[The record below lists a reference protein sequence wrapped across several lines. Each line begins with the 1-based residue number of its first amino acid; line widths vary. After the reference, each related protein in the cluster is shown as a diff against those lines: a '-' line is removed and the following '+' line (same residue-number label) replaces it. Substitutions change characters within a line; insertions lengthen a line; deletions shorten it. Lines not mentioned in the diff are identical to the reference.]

1 MENHDVNFGDACGTL
16 ATRNVTAKAIVALFG
31 LHATVSIW
39 LKDMTEKYVFPDE
52 NGLFPVLDPFATYH
66 VEVGPLRDQESHI
79 GKRVKLLNN
88 YLSLSEESSDD
99 DLQQSAHRL
108 SVASA
113 GKSASKKKLKD
124 QKGRRHGGKRPVPST
139 AASATCTD
147 SAAAWFF
154 KVTVG
159 QWKDKKIIPVRNV
172 LIRCGDGTD
181 CEDIRRK
188 LASDLQVFPS
198 EIQLFDSDHL
208 VVDESPERIGE

>member
-1 MENHDVNFGDACGTL
+1 MENCDVKFGDDCRTL

-31 LHATVSIW
+31 LHVTASIC
-39 LKDMTEKYVFPDE
+39 LKDMTDTQVFPDE

-66 VEVGPLRDQESHI
+66 MEVGPSWDQESHTR
-79 GKRVKLLNN
+79 KRVKRLNN
-88 YLSLSEESSDD
+88 YLSLTEESSDD
-99 DLQQSAHRL
+99 DLQRSAYRL

-124 QKGRRHGGKRPVPST
+124 QKGRRHGGKRPVAST

-159 QWKDKKIIPVRNV
+159 QWKGHWKETS
-172 LIRCGDGTD
+172 L
-181 CEDIRRK
+181 
-188 LASDLQVFPS
+188 
-198 EIQLFDSDHL
+198 
-208 VVDESPERIGE
+208 

>member
-1 MENHDVNFGDACGTL
+1 MENCDVKFSDACRTL
-16 ATRNVTAKAIVALFG
+16 ATRNVTAKAIDALFG
-31 LHATVSIW
+31 VHATASIW
-39 LKDMTEKYVFPDE
+39 LKDMTDTYVFPDE

-66 VEVGPLRDQESHI
+66 VEVGPSRDQESHT
-79 GKRVKLLNN
+79 GKRVKRLHN

-99 DLQQSAHRL
+99 DLQRSAYRL

-139 AASATCTD
+139 AASVTCRD

-159 QWKDKKIIPVRNV
+159 QWKEENY
-172 LIRCGDGTD
+172 
-181 CEDIRRK
+181 
-188 LASDLQVFPS
+188 SSS
-198 EIQLFDSDHL
+198 ERTHSLRQWH
-208 VVDESPERIGE
+208 

>member
-1 MENHDVNFGDACGTL
+1 MENCDVNFGDACRTL
-16 ATRNVTAKAIVALFG
+16 ATRNVTAKAIVAIFG
-31 LHATVSIW
+31 LYATVSIW

-66 VEVGPLRDQESHI
+66 VEVGPSQDQESHT
-79 GKRVKLLNN
+79 GKRVKRLNN
-88 YLSLSEESSDD
+88 YLSFSEESSVD
-99 DLQQSAHRL
+99 DLQRSAYKL

-139 AASATCTD
+139 AASVTCRD

-159 QWKDKKIIPVRNV
+159 QWKEENY
-172 LIRCGDGTD
+172 
-181 CEDIRRK
+181 
-188 LASDLQVFPS
+188 SSS
-198 EIQLFDSDHL
+198 ERTHSLRQWH
-208 VVDESPERIGE
+208 

>member
-1 MENHDVNFGDACGTL
+1 MENCDIKFGDACRTL

-31 LHATVSIW
+31 VHATASIW
-39 LKDMTEKYVFPDE
+39 LKDMTDTYVFPDE

-66 VEVGPLRDQESHI
+66 VEVGPSRDQESQT
-79 GKRVKLLNN
+79 GKRVKRLN
-88 YLSLSEESSDD
+88 YLSLSEESLDD
-99 DLQQSAHRL
+99 DLQRSAYKL

-159 QWKDKKIIPVRNV
+159 QWKDKKIIPVWNV

-181 CEDIRRK
+181 CEDISRK

-198 EIQLFDSDHL
+198 EIQVFDTDYL
-208 VVDESPERIGE
+208 VVDESPGRIGE

>member
-1 MENHDVNFGDACGTL
+1 MENCDIKFGDACRTL
-16 ATRNVTAKAIVALFG
+16 STRNVTAKAIVALFG
-31 LHATVSIW
+31 LHATASIC
-39 LKDMTEKYVFPDE
+39 LKDMTDTYVFPDE

-66 VEVGPLRDQESHI
+66 VKVGPSWDKESHT
-79 GKRVKLLNN
+79 GKRVKRLNN
-88 YLSLSEESSDD
+88 YLSSSEESSDD
-99 DLQQSAHRL
+99 DLQRSAYRL

-113 GKSASKKKLKD
+113 GKSASKKLKD
-124 QKGRRHGGKRPVPST
+124 QKGRRHGRKRPVPST
-139 AASATCTD
+139 AACATCTD

-154 KVTVG
+154 KVMVG

-198 EIQLFDSDHL
+198 EIVWQRLPGS
-208 VVDESPERIGE
+208 G

>member
-1 MENHDVNFGDACGTL
+1 MENCDVKFGDACRTL
-16 ATRNVTAKAIVALFG
+16 STRNVTTKAVVALFG
-31 LHATVSIW
+31 LHATASMW
-39 LKDMTEKYVFPDE
+39 LKDMTDTYVFPDE

-66 VEVGPLRDQESHI
+66 VEVGPSRDQESHT
-79 GKRVKLLNN
+79 GKRVKRLHN

-99 DLQQSAHRL
+99 DLQRSAYRL

-139 AASATCTD
+139 AASATRTG

-198 EIQLFDSDHL
+198 EIQLFDSDYL
-208 VVDESPERIGE
+208 VVDESPGRIGE

>member
-1 MENHDVNFGDACGTL
+1 M
-16 ATRNVTAKAIVALFG
+16 
-31 LHATVSIW
+31 
-39 LKDMTEKYVFPDE
+39 FPDE

-66 VEVGPLRDQESHI
+66 VEVGPSRDQESHT
-79 GKRVKLLNN
+79 GKRVKRLHN

-99 DLQQSAHRL
+99 DLQRSAYRL

-113 GKSASKKKLKD
+113 VKSASKKKLKD

-139 AASATCTD
+139 AASATRTG

-159 QWKDKKIIPVRNV
+159 QWKDKKIIPVWNV

-181 CEDIRRK
+181 CEDISRK

-198 EIQLFDSDHL
+198 EIQVFDTDYL
-208 VVDESPERIGE
+208 VVDESPGRIGE

>member
-1 MENHDVNFGDACGTL
+1 MENRDVNFGDACRTL

-52 NGLFPVLDPFATYH
+52 NGLFPVLDPFATDH

-79 GKRVKLLNN
+79 GKRVKRLNN
-88 YLSLSEESSDD
+88 YLSLSESSDD

-124 QKGRRHGGKRPVPST
+124 QRGRRHGGKRPVPST

-159 QWKDKKIIPVRNV
+159 QWKDKKIIPVWNV

-181 CEDIRRK
+181 CVDISRK
-188 LASDLQVFPS
+188 LSSDLQVVLS
-198 EIQLFDSDHL
+198 EIQLLDTDYL
-208 VVDESPERIGE
+208 VVDESPGRIGE

>member
-1 MENHDVNFGDACGTL
+1 MENRDVNFGDACRTL

-52 NGLFPVLDPFATYH
+52 NGLFPVLDPFATDH

-79 GKRVKLLNN
+79 GKRVKRLNN
-88 YLSLSEESSDD
+88 YLSLSESSDD

-124 QKGRRHGGKRPVPST
+124 QRGRRHGGKRPVPST

-147 SAAAWFF
+147 SAAA
-154 KVTVG
+154 
-159 QWKDKKIIPVRNV
+159 
-172 LIRCGDGTD
+172 
-181 CEDIRRK
+181 
-188 LASDLQVFPS
+188 
-198 EIQLFDSDHL
+198 
-208 VVDESPERIGE
+208 